1 MAMTAQEKL
10 DAKREKEYNKKHK
23 RMYKLKPG
31 DIVFN
36 ILNYLFFILFTLTCI
51 FPFYY
56 LFINTI
62 SDNAMVQ
69 QGLINF
75 IPHGLNINN
84 YKALAGVGDLGYAF
98 VVSITRTIFGTAL
111 MVVASAFVGYLVTKQ
126 EMWHRSLWYRAIVI
140 TMYFNAGLIA
150 TYLNLVMLGLTNHYM
165 VYIIPGIVAP
175 YNIILVKTYIESIPA
190 E

>member
-62 SDNAMVQ
+62 SDNTMVQ

-84 YKALAGVGDLGYAF
+84 YKALA
-98 VVSITRTIFGTAL
+98 RC
-111 MVVASAFVGYLVTKQ
+111 
-126 EMWHRSLWYRAIVI
+126 R
-140 TMYFNAGLIA
+140 
-150 TYLNLVMLGLTNHYM
+150 
-165 VYIIPGIVAP
+165 
-175 YNIILVKTYIESIPA
+175 
-190 E
+190 

>member
-1 MAMTAQEKL
+1 MTAQEKL

-56 LFINTI
+56 LFINTNFKI
-62 SDNAMVQ
+62 MQWSQ

-111 MVVASAFVGYLVTKQ
+111 MVVSSAFVGYLGNQ
-126 EMWHRSLWYRAIVI
+126 
-140 TMYFNAGLIA
+140 AGD
-150 TYLNLVMLGLTNHYM
+150 
-165 VYIIPGIVAP
+165 VAQKFVVSCNRY
-175 YNIILVKTYIESIPA
+175 YNVF
-190 E
+190 